1 MNTHQEQS
9 RAQKKRSGNSDQR
22 SSTHRR
28 YAREEQEDHEAELA
42 ELLHDAEFG
51 KDD

>member
-22 SSTHRR
+22 SATHRR
-28 YAREEQEDHEAELA
+28 NAREEQDKYEAELA
-42 ELLHDAEFG
+42 ELLHDAEYG